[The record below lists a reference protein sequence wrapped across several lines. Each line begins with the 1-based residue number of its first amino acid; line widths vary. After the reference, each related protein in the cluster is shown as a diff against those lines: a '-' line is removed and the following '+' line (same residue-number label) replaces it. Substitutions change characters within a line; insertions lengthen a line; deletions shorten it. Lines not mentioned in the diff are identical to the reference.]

1 MIKQNAAFMCSHYVM
16 TMCSLTCTCRRS
28 SLLPPL
34 SAMAPR
40 LSSAKSKATTQK
52 KKAVDQTGSEPPSDR
67 EDIDALLGA
76 EAEQRP
82 ADPTGSLNSEDADV
96 RNTAEEAREA
106 RSPEAPDD
114 TGGTKRPAASR
125 QPQGD
130 DKRRRDAPSPKR
142 ELGDNSPSAS
152 GSSRTPVTRTS
163 QPRAS
168 QPAG

>member
-1 MIKQNAAFMCSHYVM
+1 MCSHYVM

-40 LSSAKSKATTQK
+40 SATGFSSAKSKVKTQK
-52 KKAVDQTGSEPPSDR
+52 KKAVDKTGSEPPSDR
-67 EDIDALLGA
+67 EDIEAFVGA
-76 EAEQRP
+76 ELEQRP